1 MRKTLTQNLKQQ
13 KRLVEH
19 HTFPGHSSFPVI
31 HKVGNVVVLRSEGKI
46 NLSKKCLPPVGI
58 EPATLTP

>member
-31 HKVGNVVVLRSEGKI
+31 HKVGNVVGKI